1 MTIYAFLYCDS
12 TPESAAETISLHLT
26 EKGAHKA
33 MIKHRWA
40 QRVQHREFGL
50 DRGKWP
56 WKYDDSKSWGIKEM
70 EVLE

>member
-26 EKGAHKA
+26 LKGTYDAMRAH
-33 MIKHRWA
+33 
-40 QRVQHREFGL
+40 RVATCVRHREVQI
-50 DRGKWP
+50 RYGKWAF
-56 WKYDDSKSWGIKEM
+56 KYDSYKWWGIVAM